1 MPSAPSPLQG
11 AAAAPNSIPTF
22 YKSIY
27 TSARTILGDDN
38 PLPKANQAKA
48 EFIGAVCAYVWG
60 LPIQQFWETQG
71 RYINNAVS
79 GGSEINTFFTA
90 SNINVSDTVVSPNT
104 QVLYANA
111 FIDLSNKILKV
122 NYPTP
127 DSGTYTLVQVID
139 PYTNVQYSNGSARS
153 QALDQETSSQIF
165 YWAGADENIRKEAGQ
180 YDNAIAIANP
190 QAWILGRVEVDPYQN
205 PSQEAASTP
214 YQTANPNP
222 SLSLEASARVNNLF
236 SIDTIYADEQAEGI
250 PTSSVTEQAD
260 SAETYFTQLSN
271 AVYSNSTYVYHS
283 GITNGELNPTGTLY
297 DQSEIFAN
305 FGSGPYSIGLKAA
318 ADDSGFQS
326 LSESIQNG
334 YETAKG
340 LIQKIS
346 VSSGAS
352 ARTNQWNIN
361 TSLGQYQPGYQ
372 VTTENW
378 LVAAAVASVGL
389 GANISSDGTYPQTNF
404 DANGNLSENRLDGS
418 NDYRLSFESTSL
430 PPVDTPGSWSI
441 TIYDDNNN
449 IVSNSSNSYY
459 INPTEEGSTAISNVY
474 SLGSDQFPNLDNT
487 NRQLFSLKLSA
498 TAPTNTTS
506 DQFRIPTP
514 ASGNFNVV
522 MRLYNPVPASS
533 QPRASI
539 LSSRNAWIPPGVEKL
554 STTTNGP
561 LQHSKIHLDTDNDL
575 VRSKNEASL
584 KSDQNGQYPWNQLKG
599 NGTLVLKGGQDQ
611 LTGESK
617 RGRLLADGKSEVISP
632 MTTVDWGLKQAGFN
646 PKQRDSTLDQLISS
660 IYTKITGQK
669 ITRVEQELHQ
679 ATTIAPHQAARS
691 NNQLAISMAISNSY
705 LGDIIEAKWKKS
717 QRKNTD
723 KESSLAQFS
732 DEIIT
737 FSSRLAK
744 KLDRYPFKPFETIL
758 KKAAQPNG
766 HRPLANRL
774 DLSEDTASMDYHDFI
789 ATIAMQQTI

>member
-214 YQTANPNP
+214 YQTANPNLR
-222 SLSLEASARVNNLF
+222 LSLEESTRINNLF
-236 SIDTIYADEQAEGI
+236 SIDTIYADEQAETI

-389 GANISSDGTYPQTNF
+389 GNISSDGTYPQTISMPMEISAKTAWTEVTIT
-404 DANGNLSENRLDGS
+404 DQTL
-418 NDYRLSFESTSL
+418 STSL
-430 PPVDTPGSWSI
+430 PPVDSQARGASPST
-441 TIYDDNNN
+441 TTTTT
-449 IVSNSSNSYY
+449 SSP
-459 INPTEEGSTAISNVY
+459 IQATAITSIRQEKEARQSIHPWAPIIP
-474 SLGSDQFPNLDNT
+474 SLANT
-487 NRQLFSLKLSA
+487 NSRLFGKSYQQQHPQIHKRS
-498 TAPTNTTS
+498 
-506 DQFRIPTP
+506 IPNP
-514 ASGNFNVV
+514 NISGNFNVV
-522 MRLYNPVPASS
+522 MRL
-533 QPRASI
+533 
-539 LSSRNAWIPPGVEKL
+539 
-554 STTTNGP
+554 
-561 LQHSKIHLDTDNDL
+561 
-575 VRSKNEASL
+575 
-584 KSDQNGQYPWNQLKG
+584 
-599 NGTLVLKGGQDQ
+599 
-611 LTGESK
+611 
-617 RGRLLADGKSEVISP
+617 
-632 MTTVDWGLKQAGFN
+632 
-646 PKQRDSTLDQLISS
+646 
-660 IYTKITGQK
+660 
-669 ITRVEQELHQ
+669 
-679 ATTIAPHQAARS
+679 
-691 NNQLAISMAISNSY
+691 
-705 LGDIIEAKWKKS
+705 
-717 QRKNTD
+717 
-723 KESSLAQFS
+723 
-732 DEIIT
+732 
-737 FSSRLAK
+737 
-744 KLDRYPFKPFETIL
+744 
-758 KKAAQPNG
+758 
-766 HRPLANRL
+766 
-774 DLSEDTASMDYHDFI
+774 
-789 ATIAMQQTI
+789 